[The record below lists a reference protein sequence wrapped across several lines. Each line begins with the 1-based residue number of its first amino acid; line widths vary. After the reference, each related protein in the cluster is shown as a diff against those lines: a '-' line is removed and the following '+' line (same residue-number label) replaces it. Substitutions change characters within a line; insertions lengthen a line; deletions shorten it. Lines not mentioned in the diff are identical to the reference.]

1 MKKKKIMSVAGMLLL
16 LVSCGTTTNP
26 STETPTP
33 TTSIVESTEV
43 ALEDQQK
50 PTSTNLEYEDYSMGT
65 KAKFDTSKW
74 YRNDL
79 KDMPLPDPAVIEVD
93 DKYYVYGTTDRTGS
107 KTLDCYET
115 EDFNTYKLFMNIEDT
130 PDNYWGQKILFAPE
144 VYYYDNLYWLYYSDN
159 SKETGLRYINVMTSE
174 SPTGPFVP
182 FKGTNAWNEDVD
194 GAKEPLFRHND
205 SLGLSA
211 LDQTLLFDD
220 DGSIYMYYSI
230 YDTGIMQYIV
240 GVEMLDP
247 VTPDWDTY
255 KILIRP
261 GELTPKTTRTN
272 FLIWEAYSGFKVAE
286 GPFMLK
292 SPNGLYYL
300 TYSVNHYDDRYYTVC
315 YAYSKEPLGD
325 YTKPYWKD
333 GNWTNLLFGYA
344 GGMAHTTVFDQWDG
358 FMSGTGHHCFFKSGD
373 QYMIGY
379 HAHKDRH
386 GKVDAGDG
394 FAGRM
399 FAMDYLYF
407 DEDGVPYTEGPT
419 YSVQPLPSKISG
431 YSNIALGA
439 KVKSTNVSN
448 PERINDN
455 FIVEHYNL
463 EQEQDKEVTLPKG
476 RSYIEIDFGK
486 EFHVGGISIYNS
498 AFYDYYLSA
507 IDFIN
512 FFDGNAILDAD
523 FPSSY
528 VNDEYEFIFPTSA
541 FVFDFKD
548 IVASRVV
555 IGFNA
560 SSEVRLNE
568 IKVFGY

>member
-1 MKKKKIMSVAGMLLL
+1 MKKRKIISASLL
-16 LVSCGTTTNP
+16 LVLLVGCGVQNP
-26 STETPTP
+26 SN
-33 TTSIVESTEV
+33 SSGSKEV
-43 ALEDQQK
+43 ALADQEK
-50 PTSTNLEYEDYSMGT
+50 PTSTNLEYDDYNLGT
-65 KAKFDTSKW
+65 KADFDTSKW

-79 KDMPLPDPAVIEVD
+79 KSMPLPDPDVIEVGD
-93 DKYYVYGTTDRTGS
+93 TYYIYGTTDRTGS
-107 KTLDCYET
+107 KTFDCYET
-115 EDFNTYKLFMNIEDT
+115 EDFNTFKIHMNIEET
-130 PDNYWGQKILFAPE
+130 PSDYWGTKTMFAPE
-144 VYYYDNLYWLYYSDN
+144 VYYYNNLYWLYYSDN

-174 SPTGPFVP
+174 SPSGPFKP
-182 FKGTNAWNEDVD
+182 YKGKNAHNEDVD
-194 GAKEPLFRHND
+194 ASKVPLFRHND
-205 SLGLSA
+205 SLALSA

-230 YDTGIMQYIV
+230 YDTGIMQYII

-247 VTPDWDTY
+247 VTADWDTY

-261 GELTPKTTRTN
+261 GELTPKTTN
-272 FLIWEAYSGFKVAE
+272 SNMLIWEAYSGFKVAE
-286 GPFMLK
+286 GPYMLK

-315 YAYSKEPLGD
+315 YAYSNEPLGD
-325 YTKPYWKD
+325 YTKPYDKD

-373 QYMIGY
+373 QWMIGY

-386 GKVDAGDG
+386 GKVDANDG

-407 DEDGVPYTEGPT
+407 DENGVPYTEGPT

-439 KVKSTNVSN
+439 TVKSTNVDN

-463 EQEQDKEVTLPKG
+463 PQEQNKEVTLKPG

-486 EFHVGGISIYNS
+486 DFHIGGISIYNS
-498 AFYDYYLSA
+498 AFYDYYLSE
-507 IDFIN
+507 IEFIN
-512 FFDGNAILDAD
+512 FFNGNAILDAS
-523 FPSSY
+523 FPTSY
-528 VNDEYEFIFPTSA
+528 VNNEYEFVFPTSA
-541 FVFDFKD
+541 FVFDFQD
-548 IVASRVV
+548 IIASRVV
-555 IGFNA
+555 IGFNTNTEA
-560 SSEVRLNE
+560 RLNE

>member
-1 MKKKKIMSVAGMLLL
+1 MKKRKIISASLL
-16 LVSCGTTTNP
+16 LVLLVGCGVQNP
-26 STETPTP
+26 SN
-33 TTSIVESTEV
+33 SSGSKEV
-43 ALEDQQK
+43 ALADQEK
-50 PTSTNLEYEDYSMGT
+50 PTSTNLEYDDYNLGT
-65 KAKFDTSKW
+65 KADFDTSKW

-79 KDMPLPDPAVIEVD
+79 KSMPLPDPDVIEVGD
-93 DKYYVYGTTDRTGS
+93 TYYIYGTTDRTGS
-107 KTLDCYET
+107 KTFDCYET
-115 EDFNTYKLFMNIEDT
+115 EDFNTFKIHMNIEET
-130 PDNYWGQKILFAPE
+130 PSDYWGTKTMFAPE
-144 VYYYDNLYWLYYSDN
+144 VYYYNNLYWLYYSDN

-174 SPTGPFVP
+174 SPSGPFKP
-182 FKGTNAWNEDVD
+182 YKGKNAHNEDVD
-194 GAKEPLFRHND
+194 ASKVPLFRHND
-205 SLGLSA
+205 SLALSA

-230 YDTGIMQYIV
+230 YDTGIMQYII

-247 VTPDWDTY
+247 VTADWDTY

-261 GELTPKTTRTN
+261 GELTPKTTN
-272 FLIWEAYSGFKVAE
+272 SNMLIWEAYSGFKVAE
-286 GPFMLK
+286 GPYMLK

-315 YAYSKEPLGD
+315 YAYSDEPLGD
-325 YTKPYWKD
+325 YTKPYDKD

-373 QYMIGY
+373 QWMIGY

-386 GKVDAGDG
+386 GKVDANDG

-407 DEDGVPYTEGPT
+407 DENGVPYTEGPT

-439 KVKSTNVSN
+439 TVKSNNVDN

-463 EQEQDKEVTLPKG
+463 PQEQNKEVTLKPG

-486 EFHVGGISIYNS
+486 DFHIGGISIYNS
-498 AFYDYYLSA
+498 AFYDYYLSE
-507 IDFIN
+507 IEFIN
-512 FFDGNAILDAD
+512 FFNGNAILDAS
-523 FPSSY
+523 FPTSY
-528 VNDEYEFIFPTSA
+528 VNNEYEFVFPTSA
-541 FVFDFKD
+541 FVFDFQD
-548 IVASRVV
+548 IIASRVV
-555 IGFNA
+555 IGFNTNTEA
-560 SSEVRLNE
+560 RLNE

>member
-16 LVSCGTTTNP
+16 LVSCGTTNNP
-26 STETPTP
+26 TTETPTP

-79 KDMPLPDPAVIEVD
+79 KDMPLPDPAVIEVG

-247 VTPDWDTY
+247 VTPDWNTY

-419 YSVQPLPSKISG
+419 YSVQPLPTKISG

>member
-1 MKKKKIMSVAGMLLL
+1 MKKRKIISASLL
-16 LVSCGTTTNP
+16 LVLLVGCGVQNP
-26 STETPTP
+26 SN
-33 TTSIVESTEV
+33 SNGSKEV
-43 ALEDQQK
+43 ALADQEK
-50 PTSTNLEYEDYSMGT
+50 PTSTNLEYEDYSLGT
-65 KAKFDTSKW
+65 KADFDTSKW

-79 KDMPLPDPAVIEVD
+79 KSMALPDPDVIEVGD
-93 DKYYVYGTTDRTGS
+93 TYYIYGTTDRTGS
-107 KTLDCYET
+107 KTFDCYET
-115 EDFNTYKLFMNIEDT
+115 EDFNTFKIHMNIEET
-130 PDNYWGQKILFAPE
+130 PSDYWGTKTMFAPE
-144 VYYYDNLYWLYYSDN
+144 VYYYNNLYWLYYSDN

-174 SPTGPFVP
+174 SPSGPFKP
-182 FKGTNAWNEDVD
+182 YKGKNAHNEDVD
-194 GAKEPLFRHND
+194 ASKEPLFRHND
-205 SLGLSA
+205 SLALSA

-230 YDTGIMQYIV
+230 YDTGIMQYII

-247 VTPDWDTY
+247 VTADWDTY

-261 GELTPKTTRTN
+261 GELTPKTTN
-272 FLIWEAYSGFKVAE
+272 SNMLIWEAYSGFKVAE
-286 GPFMLK
+286 GPYMLK

-315 YAYSKEPLGD
+315 YAYSNEPLGD
-325 YTKPYWKD
+325 YTKPYDKD

-373 QYMIGY
+373 QWMIGY

-386 GKVDAGDG
+386 GKVDANDG

-407 DEDGVPYTEGPT
+407 DENGVPYTEGPT

-439 KVKSTNVSN
+439 TVKSTNVDN

-463 EQEQDKEVTLPKG
+463 PQEQNKEVTLKPG

-486 EFHVGGISIYNS
+486 DFHIGGISIYNS
-498 AFYDYYLSA
+498 AFYDYYLSE
-507 IDFIN
+507 IEFIN
-512 FFDGNAILDAD
+512 FFNGNAILDAS
-523 FPSSY
+523 FPTSY
-528 VNDEYEFIFPTSA
+528 VNNEYEFVFPTSA
-541 FVFDFKD
+541 FVFDFQD
-548 IVASRVV
+548 IIASRVV
-555 IGFNA
+555 IGFNTNTEA
-560 SSEVRLNE
+560 RLNE

>member
-16 LVSCGTTTNP
+16 LVSCGTTNNP
-26 STETPTP
+26 TTETPTP

-79 KDMPLPDPAVIEVD
+79 KDMPLPDPAVIEVG

-220 DGSIYMYYSI
+220 GSIYMYYSI

-247 VTPDWDTY
+247 VTPDWNTY

-315 YAYSKEPLGD
+315 YAYSEEPLGD

-419 YSVQPLPSKISG
+419 YSVQPLPTKISG

>member
-1 MKKKKIMSVAGMLLL
+1 MKKRKIISASLL
-16 LVSCGTTTNP
+16 LVLLVGCGVQNP
-26 STETPTP
+26 SN
-33 TTSIVESTEV
+33 SNGSKEV
-43 ALEDQQK
+43 ALADQEK
-50 PTSTNLEYEDYSMGT
+50 PTSTNLEYDDYNLGT
-65 KAKFDTSKW
+65 KADFDTSKW

-79 KDMPLPDPAVIEVD
+79 KSMPLPDPDVIEVGD
-93 DKYYVYGTTDRTGS
+93 TYYIYGTTDRTGS
-107 KTLDCYET
+107 KTFDCYET
-115 EDFNTYKLFMNIEDT
+115 EDFNTFKIHMNIEET
-130 PDNYWGQKILFAPE
+130 PSDYWGTKTMFAPE
-144 VYYYDNLYWLYYSDN
+144 VYYYNNLYWLYYSDN

-174 SPTGPFVP
+174 SPSGPFKP
-182 FKGTNAWNEDVD
+182 YKGKNAHNEDVD
-194 GAKEPLFRHND
+194 ASKEPLFRHND
-205 SLGLSA
+205 SLALSA

-230 YDTGIMQYIV
+230 YDTGIMQYII

-247 VTPDWDTY
+247 VTADWDTY

-261 GELTPKTTRTN
+261 GELTPKTTN
-272 FLIWEAYSGFKVAE
+272 SNILIWEAYSGFKVAE
-286 GPFMLK
+286 GPYMLK

-315 YAYSKEPLGD
+315 YAYSDEPLGD
-325 YTKPYWKD
+325 YTKPYDKD

-373 QYMIGY
+373 QWMIGY

-386 GKVDAGDG
+386 GKVDANDG

-407 DEDGVPYTEGPT
+407 DENGVPYTEGPT

-439 KVKSTNVSN
+439 TVKSTNVDN

-463 EQEQDKEVTLPKG
+463 PQEQNKEVTLKPG
-476 RSYIEIDFGK
+476 RSYIEVDFGK
-486 EFHVGGISIYNS
+486 DFHIGGISIYNS
-498 AFYDYYLSA
+498 AFYDYYLSE
-507 IDFIN
+507 IEFIN
-512 FFDGNAILDAD
+512 FFNGNAILDAS
-523 FPSSY
+523 FPTSY
-528 VNDEYEFIFPTSA
+528 VNNEYEFVFPTSA
-541 FVFDFKD
+541 FVFDFQD
-548 IVASRVV
+548 IIASRVV
-555 IGFNA
+555 IGFNTNTEA
-560 SSEVRLNE
+560 RLNE